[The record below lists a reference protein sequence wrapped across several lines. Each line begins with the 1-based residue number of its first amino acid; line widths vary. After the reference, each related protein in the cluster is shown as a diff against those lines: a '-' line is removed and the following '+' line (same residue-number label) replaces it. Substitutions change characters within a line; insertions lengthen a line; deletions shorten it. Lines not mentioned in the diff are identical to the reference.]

1 MPLSNTTAIVPT
13 KTKRPP
19 GRPKIVI
26 DVDRVGLLASHGMSG
41 QQIAARLNISERT
54 LWNKLSEDESV
65 RAAFDCGVAEGID
78 YATSKLFS
86 LIEQGNL
93 GAICFYLRS
102 RGGFR
107 AGTTAELNVN
117 VRHEGPVPTIDLTN
131 IRNMQRQQSYL
142 LDHDPD
148 SEDFEDA
155 DFECVE
161 GMS

>member
-1 MPLSNTTAIVPT
+1 MPDTPKTTTAVAVPPA
-13 KTKRPP
+13 KRSV

-26 DVDRVGLLASHGMSG
+26 DVDRVRLLASHGMSG

-65 RAAFDCGVAEGID
+65 RAAFDEGIAIGVD
-78 YATSKLFS
+78 YATSKLFE

-107 AGTTAELNVN
+107 AGATAEINVN
-117 VRHEGPVPTIDLTN
+117 VRNTGRVPKIDLTN
-131 IRNMQRQQSYL
+131 IRNMAAQQSWL

-148 SEDFEDA
+148 VEDCDFEI
-155 DFECVE
+155 VE
-161 GMS
+161 GMG